1 MSRWCLAV
9 LALLLLGCAT
19 QPGLDRQGQRHHA
32 YAFDKPELLATQ
44 RAFGVGNAITLLGV
58 ACANDDVASAS
69 YAQWTSA
76 NQTVLAEMT
85 AVLAAHY
92 RIPATSADL
101 QKRVAESMHLKTQL
115 DLSDAALTKAC
126 VSLPET
132 LALPSMNLG
141 ARYQAVLKEV
151 SRPDYLKPQRT
162 PREERADQGA
172 PEASPEIDDKPDEPE
187 EQTRSE

>member
-19 QPGLDRQGQRHHA
+19 RPGLDRQGQRHHA

-44 RAFGVGNAITLLGV
+44 RAFGVGNAITLLGE
-58 ACANDDVASAS
+58 ACANDSVASAS
-69 YAQWTSA
+69 YAQWTSV
-76 NQTVLAEMT
+76 NQTVFAEMT

-92 RIPATSADL
+92 RIPAASEDL

-115 DLSDAALTKAC
+115 SLSDAARSDAC
-126 VSLPET
+126 TSLPET

-151 SRPDYLKPQRT
+151 SRPDYLKPQRA
-162 PREERADQGA
+162 PREQLVD
-172 PEASPEIDDKPDEPE
+172 PDSLEASLDVDEKPNESE